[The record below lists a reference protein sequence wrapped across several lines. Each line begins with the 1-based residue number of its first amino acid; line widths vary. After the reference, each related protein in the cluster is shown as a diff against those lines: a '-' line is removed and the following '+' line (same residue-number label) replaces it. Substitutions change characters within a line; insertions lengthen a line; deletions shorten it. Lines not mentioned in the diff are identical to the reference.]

1 MTIGREHAAGT
12 INDEGILD
20 YSKNMAIVLL
30 HSGPGYGKS
39 HVLQCMRQMN
49 DAYNLNS
56 LVMAFS
62 GTAASQFEGG
72 KTSHG
77 SCRWNVGKR
86 YSAFKNISDNSMPSK
101 IAMMGPQPSMIILDE
116 CSMIGQKMLAHIS
129 HSMAQ
134 IMNAKINI
142 RDNLPSS
149 DTLIVFLFL
158 RHQRLYSYFILGSTQ
173 PNFGF
178 RQCMPPTKYWFQTN
192 VSKIW
197 FQTGQ
202 TDRQTDRRNK
212 YVLGLPCFKKQI
224 GRAHV

>member
-30 HSGPGYGKS
+30 HGGPGYGKS

-77 SCRWNVGKR
+77 SCGWNVGKR
-86 YSAFKNISDNSMPSK
+86 YSAFKNITD
-101 IAMMGPQPSMIILDE
+101 DW
-116 CSMIGQKMLAHIS
+116 
-129 HSMAQ
+129 
-134 IMNAKINI
+134 
-142 RDNLPSS
+142 
-149 DTLIVFLFL
+149 
-158 RHQRLYSYFILGSTQ
+158 
-173 PNFGF
+173 
-178 RQCMPPTKYWFQTN
+178 TKN
-192 VSKIW
+192 VGTHKS
-197 FQTGQ
+197 
-202 TDRQTDRRNK
+202 
-212 YVLGLPCFKKQI
+212 
-224 GRAHV
+224 